1 MVAPALIA
9 ILAVAPRILIY
20 TATEGC
26 RHESIETAT
35 AALFQLGKQHNIKF
49 DHTED
54 RTLFNDKKLANY
66 DALLFLNNNDG
77 VLNESG
83 KQAFQRYLNKGG
95 NYVGVHGGGA
105 CLYNTTF
112 YQREALFLI
121 TIRIYN
127 LRYTF
132 LVLDKTHPSTKHLP
146 DRWTYTE
153 EVYHFRQNPRDV
165 GAKILL
171 SVDRNS
177 YHDDVNRTQA
187 QGSPHPIAWYQ
198 ERGAGAENSRN
209 AGRSFYTSL
218 GHLNSTWGDETFLSH
233 VLGGISWA
241 LDSNTTLWRNPKG
254 KVGARPRPR
263 EGRSGIEEDQ
273 NEIT

>member
-1 MVAPALIA
+1 MVSLALLTL
-9 ILAVAPRILIY
+9 LAVSPRVLIY
-20 TATEGC
+20 TATEGY

-35 AALFQLGKQHNIKF
+35 AALFKLGQEHKIDF

-54 RTLFNDKKLANY
+54 RTLFNDDNLAKY
-66 DALLFLNNNDG
+66 DALLFLNNNDE
-77 VLNESG
+77 VLDESG

-112 YQREALFLI
+112 YQREVGALFDYHPDLQPA
-121 TIRIYN
+121 
-127 LRYTF
+127 TF
-132 LVLDKTHPSTKHLP
+132 LVLDKAHPSTEHLP

-165 GAKILL
+165 GARILL

-177 YHDDVNRTQA
+177 YHDNTNRTQA

-198 ERGAGAENSRN
+198 DHGAGAEDRRK

-218 GHLNSTWGDETFLSH
+218 GHLNSTWIDEIFLGH
-233 VLGGISWA
+233 VLGGIKWT
-241 LDSNTTLWRNPKG
+241 LDSNTTRWRNPKG
-254 KVGARPRPR
+254 KVGARA
-263 EGRSGIEEDQ
+263 
-273 NEIT
+273 

>member
-1 MVAPALIA
+1 MIAPALLTV
-9 ILAVAPRILIY
+9 LAVAPRILIY
-20 TATEGC
+20 TATEGY

-35 AALFQLGKQHNIKF
+35 AALFQLGQKHSIKF

-54 RTLFNDKKLANY
+54 RTLFNDKSLAKY
-66 DALLFLNNNDG
+66 DALLFLNNNDE
-77 VLNESG
+77 VLDEPG
-83 KQAFQRYLNKGG
+83 KRAFQRYLNKGG

-112 YQREALFLI
+112 YQKEVGALFDYHPDLQPA
-121 TIRIYN
+121 
-127 LRYTF
+127 TF
-132 LVLDKTHPSTKHLP
+132 LVLDKTHPSTKDLP

-171 SVDRNS
+171 SVDRDS

-198 ERGAGAENSRN
+198 ERGAGVEDPRK

-218 GHLNSTWGDETFLSH
+218 GHLNSTWENETFLGH
-233 VLGGISWA
+233 VLGGINWA

-254 KVGARPRPR
+254 KVGARPRTRGEKR
-263 EGRSGIEEDQ
+263 EFKED
-273 NEIT
+273 E

>member
-1 MVAPALIA
+1 MVVPVLTT
-9 ILAVAPRILIY
+9 ILTTIPRLLIY
-20 TATEGC
+20 TATEGY

-35 AALFQLGKQHNIKF
+35 AALFQLGQQHNLKF

-54 RTLFNDKKLANY
+54 RTLFNDKNLAKY
-66 DALLFLNNNDG
+66 DAVVFLNNNDE
-77 VLNESG
+77 VLNEDG
-83 KQAFQRYLNKGG
+83 KKAFQKYLNKGG
-95 NYVGVHGGGA
+95 NFVGIHGGGA

-112 YQREALFLI
+112 YQREVGALFDYHPDLQPA
-121 TIRIYN
+121 
-127 LRYTF
+127 TF
-132 LVLDKTHPSTKHLP
+132 VVLDENHPSTKHLP

-171 SVDRNS
+171 SVDRDS
-177 YHDDVNRTQA
+177 YFDNINRTQA

-198 ERGAGAENSRN
+198 ERGAGAQDPRK

-218 GHLNSTWGDETFLSH
+218 GHLNSTWKNDIFLKH
-233 VLGGISWA
+233 VLGGIQWS

-254 KVGARPRPR
+254 MVGARPGHNR
-263 EGRSGIEEDQ
+263 ETKSLAELD
-273 NEIT
+273 

>member
-1 MVAPALIA
+1 MIVPALVALLSVAPH
-9 ILAVAPRILIY
+9 ILIY
-20 TATEGC
+20 SATAGY

-35 AALFQLGKQHNIKF
+35 AALIQLGQKHNIQF

-54 RTLFNDKKLANY
+54 RTLFNDVNLAKY
-66 DALLFLNNNDG
+66 DALLFLSNSNE
-77 VLNESG
+77 VLDEGG

-95 NYVGVHGGGA
+95 NYVGVHGAAA
-105 CLYNTTF
+105 CLYDTSF
-112 YQREALFLI
+112 YVKEVGALFDYHPELQPA
-121 TIRIYN
+121 
-127 LRYTF
+127 TF

-165 GAKILL
+165 GAKVLI

-177 YHDDVNRTQA
+177 YYDSINRTQA

-198 ERGAGAENSRN
+198 ERGAGAEDPLK

-218 GHLNSTWGDETFLSH
+218 GHLNSTWEAETFLEH
-233 VLGGISWA
+233 VLGGITWA

-254 KVGARPRPR
+254 EVGSKLRPK
-263 EGRSGIEEDQ
+263 G
-273 NEIT
+273 NE